1 MINTESPKNF
11 DWGEYSFSEN
21 VQVLDTSLRDGL
33 QDSEIRHPTL
43 NEKRELIQ
51 QMPLIGVNAVD
62 IAIPIARGSHLR
74 DAIQLARELPSN
86 IDIVCLARTQ
96 EEDIKAA
103 VELAQGAGRPVE
115 AIIFVGAS
123 PIRRWVEGW
132 ELDEMIGWMRKS
144 VKLASDEGLIPNIA
158 TEHTTEAEPEVLEMI
173 YRAGLE
179 SGGRKVCIAD
189 TTGAATPMSVER
201 LIHFFQKEIINDF
214 DSIDIDWHGH
224 DDRGGAVTNSLAALQ
239 AGARRVHGT
248 VLGIGERAGNT
259 PIETLLINLKIAGDP
274 ARQDLTSLDA
284 FSKLGSRIF
293 NVPIRANYPGIGEKV
308 GKTAS
313 GIHAA
318 AMVKARNLGI
328 DASLPYSRV
337 DQRWFG
343 KEADVRIGP
352 LSGRANVEW
361 VTQKLG
367 LECTQT
373 LVDKALKFARDT
385 NRILSNADIINIAS
399 SLENESNGN

>member
-1 MINTESPKNF
+1 MTETDNVKNF
-11 DWGEYSFSEN
+11 DWGEYSFPEN
-21 VQVLDTSLRDGL
+21 IQVLDTSLRDGL

-43 NEKRELIQ
+43 GEKRELIQ
-51 QMPLIGVNAVD
+51 RMPLIGVNAVD

-96 EEDIKAA
+96 EEDIRAA
-103 VELAQGAGRPVE
+103 VELAQGAGRFVE
-115 AIIFVGAS
+115 TIVFVGAS

-132 ELDEMIGWMRKS
+132 EIEDMIKWMSKS

-158 TEHTTEAEPEVLEMI
+158 TEHTTETEPKVLKMI
-173 YRAGLE
+173 YQAGLE

-189 TTGAATPMSVER
+189 TTGAATPVSVER
-201 LIHFFQKEIINDF
+201 LVRFFQQEIINGF

-224 DDRGGAVTNSLAALQ
+224 DDRGGAVMNSLAALQ

-274 ARQDLTSLDA
+274 ARQNLTSLGE

-293 NVPIRANYPGIGEKV
+293 NVPIRANYPGIGDKV

-337 DQRWFG
+337 DQRWFD

-352 LSGRANVEW
+352 LSGKANVEW
-361 VTQKLG
+361 VAQKLG
-367 LECTQT
+367 LECTQA
-373 LVDKALKFARDT
+373 LVDRALKFARDT
-385 NRILSNADIINIAS
+385 NRILSNADIINISS
-399 SLENESNGN
+399 SLEGESNGS